1 MIKSRDKL
9 LWAVFVLYIL
19 ILLRIT
25 VFRSDFG
32 AHPLFRDGQIL
43 WVPFVSLIRILRNSL
58 SYFIYLFVGNLIWFV
73 PLGFLFPVL
82 VKCGKLVILYGLFLS
97 LLIEVC
103 QFIFGTGV
111 TEVEDLILNTAGTAI
126 GYIIYILFQKICR
139 QMQKRRKV

>member
-1 MIKSRDKL
+1 MMKSRDKL

-32 AHPLFRDGQIL
+32 THPLFRDGQIL
-43 WVPFVSLIRILRNSL
+43 WVPFVSLIRILKNSL

-73 PLGFLFPVL
+73 PFSFLFPVL
-82 VKCGKLVILYGLFLS
+82 VKRGKQVILYGLLLS
-97 LLIEVC
+97 LLIEIC

-126 GYIIYILFQKICR
+126 GYVVYILFQMIC
-139 QMQKRRKV
+139 QQIQKRKEI

>member
-32 AHPLFRDGQIL
+32 THPLFRDGQIL
-43 WVPFVSLIRILRNSL
+43 WVPFVSLIRILKNSL

-73 PLGFLFPVL
+73 PFGFLFPVL
-82 VKCGKLVILYGLFLS
+82 VKRGKQVILYGLLLS

-126 GYIIYILFQKICR
+126 GYVVYILFQMIC
-139 QMQKRRKV
+139 QQIQKRKEI